1 MDFNFPIQYPKNQI
15 LRHVPDADGSRVAA
29 VMLRR
34 IAVLGERGHD
44 HIPFYPVP
52 VFPRGRFPEP
62 YLVVYP
68 VRLQHIG

>member
-1 MDFNFPIQYPKNQI
+1 MF
-15 LRHVPDADGSRVAA
+15 RTRMEAVSAA

-52 VFPRGRFPEP
+52 VFPRGSMGVESRKWHKT
-62 YLVVYP
+62 
-68 VRLQHIG
+68 HI